1 MLATGDC
8 YTLCG
13 YQGGGTLVMP
23 DWRGGQL
30 YICSR
35 DINYRTLCLSCV
47 TVSHRSHG
55 ILQLNHQMRE
65 QRFSGICCWKQNN
78 LLYILFVLRINT
90 VEKAGENAS
99 NVWKCPIKIP
109 IISL

>member
-1 MLATGDC
+1 MTVTRSA
-8 YTLCG
+8 
-13 YQGGGTLVMP
+13 GT
-23 DWRGGQL
+23 RGG
-30 YICSR
+30 
-35 DINYRTLCLSCV
+35 DIGHARLEGRAVIHLLSGHKLPHIVCVMCHVSCV